1 MKYDHTGMEAKWQ
14 KQWEEKG
21 VFHASNDSDKPKYYT
36 LIEFPYPSG
45 AGLHV
50 GHPRSNTAMDIIARK
65 RRMEGYNVLFP
76 IGWDAFG
83 LPAENAAIKH
93 HSHPAI
99 WTYENIET
107 QKKSF
112 SRMGFSYDWD
122 RKVVA
127 CDPEYYRYTGNNQA
141 FTGGTYYALLTTNVI
156 LATVGGLAI
165 NGSAQVLDTTGAPIE
180 GLYATGNASGSFY
193 SGNYPRHIPGTSV
206 GRAATF
212 GYVAADHMVN
222 GGN

>member
-1 MKYDHTGMEAKWQ
+1 MKAYNPHEIEPRLQLA
-14 KQWEEKG
+14 WEEAG
-21 VFHASNDSDKPKYYT
+21 LYTVPENSDAPKKYV
-36 LIEFPYPSG
+36 LEMFPYPSG
-45 AGLHV
+45 DMHMGHASNYTYGDVVARYSKMQGFDVLH
-50 GHPRSNTAMDIIARK
+50 PM
-65 RRMEGYNVLFP
+65 
-76 IGWDAFG
+76 GWDAFG